1 MDQIS
6 KKTLTRI
13 QKSKL
18 NTTII
23 LLSSIFMGIFSF
35 IERSVFNQYFITE
48 YLGLYSFFNNVL
60 GILSTVELGIST
72 SITFALYAPLEY
84 NQRDQIE
91 SIMRFFRKVY
101 IIIGFI
107 IFFTGLAIIPIFPRI
122 INSSLPLPEI
132 ITYYIFFLLRTTSNF
147 WFGYR
152 GILFVANQESYK
164 SSLITN
170 LSWAFLYI
178 TEILISIFT
187 QDFLLYSFSIF
198 GVNLFRILIIYLF
211 SVKEFGF
218 FSKFK
223 KARIAPSIKR
233 HIIKNT
239 KGLIITRLSQVLV
252 SATDS
257 ILISAMVGTSFLGL
271 YSNYQ
276 VITEGL
282 RTITNILPQS
292 ITASV
297 GNAGVTETK
306 RTMSKSFEALNL
318 ASFIINCFFTV
329 LLINISDS
337 VVATFFGVDRLL
349 DHLSVFLICI
359 NFYLVSQRE
368 ILLTFKSSLGLYW
381 EDRKRPIV
389 EGITNLISS
398 ILLGIP
404 FGFNGI
410 IIGTIITNLFV
421 NFAIEPRVI
430 YHSGLHSSS
439 MWYYV
444 TFIMRLLLTIIIAF
458 VCYEITSKISC
469 YGILNLIVKALI
481 SVVLTSIILFLLYR
495 KNAVFIGILHT
506 LKISF
511 KYKRSNA
518 KIRD

>member
-198 GVNLFRILIIYLF
+198 GVNLFRILIMYLF

-223 KARIAPSIKR
+223 
-233 HIIKNT
+233 
-239 KGLIITRLSQVLV
+239 
-252 SATDS
+252 
-257 ILISAMVGTSFLGL
+257 
-271 YSNYQ
+271 
-276 VITEGL
+276 
-282 RTITNILPQS
+282 
-292 ITASV
+292 
-297 GNAGVTETK
+297 
-306 RTMSKSFEALNL
+306 
-318 ASFIINCFFTV
+318 
-329 LLINISDS
+329 
-337 VVATFFGVDRLL
+337 
-349 DHLSVFLICI
+349 
-359 NFYLVSQRE
+359 
-368 ILLTFKSSLGLYW
+368 
-381 EDRKRPIV
+381 
-389 EGITNLISS
+389 
-398 ILLGIP
+398 
-404 FGFNGI
+404 NG
-410 IIGTIITNLFV
+410 
-421 NFAIEPRVI
+421 R
-430 YHSGLHSSS
+430 
-439 MWYYV
+439 
-444 TFIMRLLLTIIIAF
+444 
-458 VCYEITSKISC
+458 
-469 YGILNLIVKALI
+469 
-481 SVVLTSIILFLLYR
+481 
-495 KNAVFIGILHT
+495 
-506 LKISF
+506 
-511 KYKRSNA
+511 
-518 KIRD
+518 